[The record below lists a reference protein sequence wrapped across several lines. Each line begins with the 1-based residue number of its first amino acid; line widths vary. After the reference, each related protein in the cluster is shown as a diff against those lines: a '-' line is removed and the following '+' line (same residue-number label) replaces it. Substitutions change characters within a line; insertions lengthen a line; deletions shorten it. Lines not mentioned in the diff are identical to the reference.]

1 MKAIRCEM
9 CCSTNLVKED
19 GLYVCQC
26 CGAKYSVE
34 EAKKLMVEID
44 GTVEVQGTVK
54 VDNTDKV
61 SNYLALAEDAF
72 IACDNK
78 QVELYCNKVLEIDEN
93 NCKAY
98 ALKAKATAWQSTLA
112 RNRLEEAKFLF
123 AKAIELTP
131 EDEVAAMKATI
142 AQDITNVAN
151 ALLNKAIETFA
162 DNPSKDMTKTCLVT
176 IYTTLAERGVVLALC
191 GKPAFDKDNIR
202 SIWKRMGDAAVAAYK
217 VAYQEYKC
225 DGDNWPNRA
234 EWKNYTEQI
243 DSCIDVTKR
252 VIKEMS
258 GYTSNLITLYKN
270 LIFFTDKKID
280 SASFTYS
287 AYAGCYVTDMCYTKE
302 AKRGMRKQIASYHQ
316 EIEKLDPSYKAPK
329 YVERRTGLAVASL
342 SIAICM
348 FLVTCVVCIVDIFWV
363 LEIAGGI
370 IANILYIV
378 AIVFNTILV
387 RNETEEKRVR
397 NGWISLVLYLVTGV
411 VFLMVNGNS
420 SFPVIYIIG
429 GIIALGNAAFI
440 LAYQKC
446 PIKD

>member
-1 MKAIRCEM
+1 MKSMRCEM
-9 CCSTNLVKED
+9 CCSSDLVKED

-54 VDNTDKV
+54 VDNSDKV
-61 SNYLALAEDAF
+61 SNYLTLAEEAF

-93 NCKAY
+93 NYEAY
-98 ALKAKATAWQSTLA
+98 ALKAKTTAWQSTLV
-112 RNRLEEAKFLF
+112 RNRLAEAKLLF

-131 EDEVAAMKATI
+131 EDEVANMKATI

-151 ALLNKAIETFA
+151 ALFNKAIETFTE
-162 DNPSKDMTKTCLVT
+162 NPSKDMTKTCLAS
-176 IYTTLAERGVVLALC
+176 IYTTIAERGVVLALC

-202 SIWKRMGDAAVAAYK
+202 SIWKRMGDAAVDAYK
-217 VAYQEYKC
+217 VAYREYKG

-252 VIKEMS
+252 VIKEME
-258 GYTSNLITLYKN
+258 GHTSNLITLYKN
-270 LIFFTDKKID
+270 LIFFTDKMSN

-348 FLVTCVVCIVDIFWV
+348 FIFTCAICIADIFEV
-363 LEIAGGI
+363 LEIEGGI
-370 IANILYIV
+370 IANSLYLIGIIV
-378 AIVFNTILV
+378 NAILV
-387 RNETEEKRVR
+387 SNKTEEKRVR
-397 NGWISLVLYLVTGV
+397 NGWITLGLYAVTGI
-411 VFLMVNGNS
+411 VFLMVNGYS
-420 SFPVIYIIG
+420 YYPVVYIIG
-429 GIIALGNAAFI
+429 GIVALGNAAFI